1 MFQSEKTV
9 YHKVLVSF
17 LLFYFTNFIYKE
29 ECHLYGK
36 EGKKGIRK
44 EELV

>member
-1 MFQSEKTV
+1 MFQSEKAV
-9 YHKVLVSF
+9 YHKLII
-17 LLFYFTNFIYKE
+17 TNFYYKE